1 MAKINRKK
9 DLFFEYLLR
18 EYYEQKLSNRSG
30 FYIPF
35 EFLYD
40 DELEAIYNSI
50 GFAFFRLRYQIY
62 IHIKKIVE
70 KLKL

>member
-9 DLFFEYLLR
+9 DLFFEFLLR
-18 EYYEQKLSNRSG
+18 EYYEKKLSNRTG
-30 FYIPF
+30 YYIPF
-35 EFLYD
+35 EFLYN

-50 GFAFFRLRYQIY
+50 GFVFFRLRYQIS
-62 IHIKKIVE
+62 ICIKKIVE